1 MDQDYSAAVKLFCR
15 KIYPRINKILLHKK
29 GMKKARTSVRI
40 IKEEGW
46 VALFRKSLQ
55 EIRSYGSGIAIDD
68 LGICYQALKAD

>member
-1 MDQDYSAAVKLFCR
+1 
-15 KIYPRINKILLHKK
+15 
-29 GMKKARTSVRI
+29 MKKARTSVRI

-55 EIRSYGSGIAIDD
+55 EIRSYGSGTAIDD